1 MELKINFINQK
12 PLTIIPIDYQY
23 YLSSWLY
30 GIMKEGDAQYAT
42 FLHDQGYASDKAGKF
57 FKLFC
62 FSNLQLQDFQIN
74 KQNATISVKGENLS
88 MKLRFLADDAVEN
101 FVKGLFIN
109 QKLALKN
116 GFNSMAEFDVNMVST
131 KRVEVDKERVRIKML
146 SPLVLSTKDDRGMDQ
161 YAHPLDE
168 GYEGLFFRNLLD
180 KYSATGQDFD
190 PTWQNATMSLEIMNQ
205 EKIKSKLVMIK
216 GDTKQETRVRG
227 FLFDFILVAPK
238 ALIEV
243 GLLGGFG
250 KECGMGFGFGEVDI
264 LSSII

>member
-1 MELKINFINQK
+1 MELKINFLNQK

-30 GIMKEGDAQYAT
+30 GIMKEGDEQYAT

-62 FSNLQLQDFQIN
+62 FSNLHLQDFQIN
-74 KQNATISVKGENLS
+74 KHNATIAVKGENLS

-116 GFNSMAEFDVNMVST
+116 GFNSMAEFVASSVT
-131 KRVEVDKERVRIKML
+131 IQKVEVSKERTHIKMI
-146 SPLVLSTKDDRGMDQ
+146 SPLVLSTKDERGMDQ

-168 GYEGLFFRNLLD
+168 GYESLFFRNLLD
-180 KYSATGQDFD
+180 KYSATGQVFD
-190 PTWQNATMSLEIMNQ
+190 SAWQNATMSLEIINQ
-205 EKIKSKLVMIK
+205 DKIKSKLVMIK
-216 GDTKQETRVRG
+216 GESKQETRVRG
-227 FLFDFILVAPK
+227 YLFDFILEAPK
-238 ALIEV
+238 PLIEV

-250 KECGMGFGFGEVDI
+250 KECGMGFGFGEI
-264 LSSII
+264 L